1 MLILKNVANTAL
13 CFISL
18 NLKLSL
24 SWLRLQTGRNN
35 SLLSCCLSRAVME
48 FIWQA
53 AVARS
58 SSRRDQLQWL
68 KNKKSTRCSSFN
80 SISFLHISNENRDQS
95 LNEGININVIIVK
108 PQRTDLAHLCDFFL
122 MAIICVQ
129 VKSTKLPHASRGLMT
144 AS

>member
-1 MLILKNVANTAL
+1 
-13 CFISL
+13 
-18 NLKLSL
+18 
-24 SWLRLQTGRNN
+24 
-35 SLLSCCLSRAVME
+35 ME

-108 PQRTDLAHLCDFFL
+108 PQRTDLAHLCDVFFNGYHL
-122 MAIICVQ
+122 CSSKINKAPPC
-129 VKSTKLPHASRGLMT
+129 L
-144 AS
+144 